1 MLPEQVVL
9 NCVVPPM
16 RVFSLALPANV
27 PANTLLVLQRLV
39 HLLVLDPGFLIE
51 ACNIAKE
58 RIIQRREMELQGL
71 RFGRQPVASNQ
82 NPIPPAGSQ
91 IRPDGQY
98 QHPTQPQMQPQ
109 VPSQNPN
116 PLQQFLYDQQQEAR
130 LGPQGEAAFAQR
142 LNNAQL
148 QTQPQHQ
155 VQNPMSL
162 PQNIRIPPPPLAPQP
177 GYGATPAHVVPSATP
192 APHAQGPVAGPSNVA
207 YAHATAAPRVEFNEY
222 QSGIPGTAQPTY
234 GISAQPVAGPSFSSS
249 RPDVASMGSAVQKIA
264 RHLQTS
270 TPGLSPS
277 SNSPAGPSSG
287 PHTPQIQAPV
297 PSSKRPQSQL
307 SLTQPTQ
314 IQVQPSVA
322 SEGSSEPSE
331 LDAFGTFEWNIPHD
345 VDGSNLFD
353 MWQEMNPDS
362 NVVQSDL

>member
-39 HLLVLDPGFLIE
+39 HLLVLDPVFLIE

-98 QHPTQPQMQPQ
+98 QHSTQPQMQPQ

-192 APHAQGPVAGPSNVA
+192 APHAQGPVLGLPTWLMRTLPLHLVSNSTSISQVSLALLNPPTASLPKLWLGLLSRLQDQMLPPWAPPSKRLLDTCKPRRQGSVLPRIPPLGPALDLIRHRFKLPCHPRNGPS
-207 YAHATAAPRVEFNEY
+207 H
-222 QSGIPGTAQPTY
+222 
-234 GISAQPVAGPSFSSS
+234 SS
-249 RPDVASMGSAVQKIA
+249 P
-264 RHLQTS
+264 
-270 TPGLSPS
+270 
-277 SNSPAGPSSG
+277 
-287 PHTPQIQAPV
+287 
-297 PSSKRPQSQL
+297 
-307 SLTQPTQ
+307 
-314 IQVQPSVA
+314 
-322 SEGSSEPSE
+322 
-331 LDAFGTFEWNIPHD
+331 
-345 VDGSNLFD
+345 
-353 MWQEMNPDS
+353 
-362 NVVQSDL
+362 